1 MVTAY
6 AVMSLWR
13 LRLVIPPAH
22 ERWAGAMAG
31 LCAGVIGGATSM
43 FAPPLVIYLVALR
56 LPKETFVGVALA
68 IRQPQYLHCVILAER
83 L

>member
-22 ERWAGAMAG
+22 ERWAGAMTG

-56 LPKETFVGVALA
+56 LPKETCVGVALA

-83 L
+83 W